1 MQEKQRYEIFNFK
14 DPEGIIRF
22 NELTSSDTLSSCM
35 GDSDAR
41 QSGKKWLKIFRNILH
56 RSFKKVRITNKQLKK
71 DNIHN
76 LMKSKTQLLEKIND
90 MRTDILNNPGDI
102 SNQSQILVSLQEA
115 VDSLDMR
122 ISDIC
127 A

>member
-1 MQEKQRYEIFNFK
+1 VQEKQRYEIFNFK

-56 RSFKKVRITNKQLKK
+56 RSFKKVRITNKQFKK

-90 MRTDILNNPGDI
+90 MRTDILNIINPI
-102 SNQSQILVSLQEA
+102 KYIT
-115 VDSLDMR
+115 R
-122 ISDIC
+122 
-127 A
+127 